1 MFTPPCV
8 PAFKACT
15 PSPNAEIRDLRD
27 GSRTATH
34 SGGDDHELRAHSE
47 TPGVVRS
54 GRPNPDPCADDGH
67 DCFRL
72 VGESTGSLTEEQDA
86 LMRLVRLG
94 WYWKEPGVLARPW
107 KTRVRSFMN
116 QEGL

>member
-8 PAFKACT
+8 PAFKAVA

-27 GSRTATH
+27 GSRPATD
-34 SGGDDHELRAHSE
+34 SGGDDHQLPANGSSPGGLR
-47 TPGVVRS
+47 PGRA
-54 GRPNPDPCADDGH
+54 NPSPCAIDGH

-72 VGESTGSLTEEQDA
+72 VGDPADPLTEEQDL

-94 WYWKEPGVLARPW
+94 WYWKEPGLLARPW
-107 KTRVRSFMN
+107 RKSVNSFMHL
-116 QEGL
+116 EGK